1 MERKY
6 RYVGYIMILFL
17 PLIFAAFYKSYFEH
31 FPIFS
36 SRIHWFDHVHAI
48 IASAWMLTLI
58 IQPVLASR
66 KKFELHRKI
75 GRLTYFIFPLLILS
89 FIPREI
95 RLIVSDEP
103 KDLFFPLADSLVLI
117 PLYLLAIYNKKN
129 TAKHMR
135 YMIASALVFFGPTIG
150 RIGPKLLG
158 LSGIVTQ
165 NVQYTVI
172 YSILIGLILYDNI
185 NFKKSQ
191 PYLVAIALF
200 FLHQMT
206 FYFLFL

>member
-1 MERKY
+1 
-6 RYVGYIMILFL
+6 MILFL
-17 PLIFAAFYKSYFEH
+17 PLIFAAFYSSYFQH
-31 FPIFS
+31 FPTFS
-36 SRIHWFDHVHAI
+36 ARIQWFDHVHAV
-48 IASAWMLTLI
+48 IASAWILTLI
-58 IQPVLASR
+58 IQPMLASR

-75 GRLTYFIFPLLILS
+75 GRLSYFIFPLLILS

-95 RLIVSDEP
+95 ILIASDEP
-103 KDLFFPLADSLVLI
+103 KNLFFPLADTLVMI
-117 PLYLLAIYNKKN
+117 PLYLLAIYNKRN

-135 YMIASALVFFGPTIG
+135 YMIASALVFLGPTIG
-150 RIGPKLLG
+150 RIGPVLIGWSG
-158 LSGIVTQ
+158 LVTQ

-172 YSILIGLILYDNI
+172 YSILAGLILYDHI
-185 NFKKSQ
+185 NFKKVQ